1 MPPSFPTFCVGS
13 VSASAAAFRLARA
26 GARHRLPVRTQQR
39 HTPPRPAPGTSGR
52 SPPPSGR
59 GAVWRR
65 AGTTTARALQQC
77 VARILRFWRGLYQGY
92 LAQSFCVVCTR
103 SSFEVLLSWPES
115 VLLTRS
121 RLRFVRRSKLV
132 QEPASESPPH
142 GVRRA
147 GAAMTQEWASVRPKK

>member
-77 VARILRFWRGLYQGY
+77 VARILARIVPGGTLWSY
-92 LAQSFCVVCTR
+92 VVCTR